1 MWGDVEDY
9 ILGLAI
15 QADHKITVFTG
26 PVLDERD
33 RKYGSDRPD
42 GPWQIPSHFWKVSCY
57 RKADGTRSATGFLLD
72 QSDEIAGLLEGLTPL
87 PQARKV
93 ARVHQKAVS
102 DIEKLTKLDF
112 GALRTFDPLKD
123 LEATKRT
130 RRIIMPA
137 NIVV

>member
-1 MWGDVEDY
+1 MLVDDDREFGGER
-9 ILGLAI
+9 LG
-15 QADHKITVFTG
+15 
-26 PVLDERD
+26 
-33 RKYGSDRPD
+33 
-42 GPWQIPSHFWKVSCY
+42 GPWQIPSQFWKVICY

-130 RRIIMPA
+130 RRIVMPA